1 MLAWSKWLLM
11 LESRTKTEKSF
22 STASEASPSNVT
34 APHRIKRIEW
44 MRGKKVGRSVRDEPE
59 ESFCAQPLALFKY

>member
-34 APHRIKRIEW
+34 APHRINRIEW